1 MNYILEK
8 KKPIIDTFFYCPFHP
23 NGKIKIYKI
32 VYLRKPGNG
41 MLLKAMKKFK
51 LHPSECAMIGDQ
63 KSDYLSAK
71 RPKFILSIKK
81 TML

>member
-1 MNYILEK
+1 
-8 KKPIIDTFFYCPFHP
+8 
-23 NGKIKIYKI
+23 
-32 VYLRKPGNG
+32 

-63 KSDYLSAK
+63 KVIIYLQK

-81 TML
+81 LCFRYSDK

>member
-1 MNYILEK
+1 
-8 KKPIIDTFFYCPFHP
+8 
-23 NGKIKIYKI
+23 
-32 VYLRKPGNG
+32 

-63 KSDYLSAK
+63 KVIIYSKKTKIY
-71 RPKFILSIKK
+71 FEYKK